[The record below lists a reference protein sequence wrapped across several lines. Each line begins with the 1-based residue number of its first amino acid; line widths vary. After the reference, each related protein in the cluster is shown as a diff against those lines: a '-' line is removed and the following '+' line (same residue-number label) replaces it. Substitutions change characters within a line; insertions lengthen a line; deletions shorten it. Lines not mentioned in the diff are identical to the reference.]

1 MFKNEY
7 YSNSY
12 RVIITNKLFHF
23 IVSLIEYMIT
33 ITIQITLLTIKFDFG
48 LNETLPSNFF
58 YVIFIQYI
66 NKLPEYSKYLIIIII
81 FILIY
86 IYFFVYNKFAFKN
99 ITIINI
105 ITINFMEI
113 ILFRLFFIIIL
124 HILLSIKG
132 IAFYILIIIS
142 IPVIVLII
150 NNFILNHLY
159 YFSPHFMIYPF
170 DCYSSINDVFHIVEK
185 IAISISLQSSSIS
198 LNKFFYIFTLIL
210 QISNCLYS
218 IYIFYYKSYYIMSN
232 IFLDKTRFSLITTSV
247 FGNIVLIALGNKN
260 YLINTFLILSINI
273 FTVIFLIVQIFF
285 DPYSTAYFVTDE
297 KIDNLYFYY
306 YIIDHL
312 KNDSFLLEEK
322 IRSHYMKCQKC
333 NLCKNIKGYLKH
345 KNCYKNIY
353 KILYNK
359 VGVLG
364 HTFSEIIH
372 TVLINGKEALKYNSF
387 YLINIMYCYYVNI
400 NQKNYVLGVN
410 LKLLFE
416 IVNEENKNVLENHLL
431 STEQILLIN
440 EFLLKSDNILNKIK
454 TVLTEDIGEEKVSQF
469 FDLYDLLFELNTK
482 KFKNKLYYNK
492 NEGIINFYKYIS
504 ICSMIYEEIF
514 NVSLS
519 NGGISLK
526 ENQIFLDDIS
536 NKNNTSL
543 NQIIIQLDLL
553 SFENKIIYI
562 TGELAKYKDK
572 DLCQLFPNLFK
583 TQQFI
588 LIKNKIM
595 NSNFLRYINKDKDFN
610 QNNRSKEKNDEDN
623 YICLQLL
630 IYDEIAQ
637 KKIFVM
643 ITLKL
648 NLIYPL
654 DVTKKILLTGLYVV
668 NKNIIITL
676 DKSTKE
682 NKKECV
688 LNFDENQIK
697 NVSNNGNN
705 IEERLIKYKKND
717 KYYNG
722 KKLFFITK
730 LYVNPNCYN
739 IYSLFRSE
747 RQRSYKMEKEKGE
760 NQTNNKYELES
771 KKNIYA
777 GVESTTQN
785 FNFYMM
791 SSTSTFNSMVT
802 DTQNFKKR
810 EKGKKENKKKSYIK
824 YYQITIFIFALFI
837 FLIQI
842 IFHISLNSSLI
853 HMDNQNGVLTML
865 KNYYGLFNNMLTSTL
880 LLSCIADKP
889 RGDKC
894 QSFIYFFDEKIV
906 HGLNLTQFLFFENY
920 GTCFQISAVR
930 QRIQRI
936 LSESNDKTLDSLVYD
951 EMMNFIIS
959 QKNKTGE
966 EIKLI
971 ANRQINSFID
981 LLNLMT
987 TGIIILNSNID
998 NLNNT
1003 VYIINK
1009 VNIYENWDTT
1019 EEPFQNVKVIEQF
1032 TEYQYYFYF
1041 IILNYQQFMDR
1052 LDIISN
1058 KLVIITNRTVNNNI
1072 NHIRIIISVTL
1083 VGYIILQIMIY
1094 FYIHYYYKMIAKL
1107 LNNIEKKMQ
1116 LKNDE
1121 ISVREMFLQK
1131 IEKLKIIIS
1140 LYKQDI
1146 YQAIVDLNFI
1156 YDNYKKFIQEKNKEM
1171 LKYLKKERFS
1181 SDKNY
1186 KSEDKSIG
1194 IIKKYISTIKVNQ
1207 INLYL
1212 IILCSLISII
1222 ITIGLFLLW
1231 NTYESFYLNVSDL
1244 VKSHGSLSGNANK
1257 FINYYL
1263 LMIFNSI
1270 TLEDINKYEKFDL
1283 SKDEGLF
1290 PKLYR
1295 DLEVLYE
1302 SKKYMKNLE
1311 PYNINDINTYF
1322 NFTCQSF
1329 YEQLYQ
1335 TNQYL
1340 LQPQNMRVKGF
1351 LINICLQN
1359 SVFKSNNYIE
1369 IFTILFE
1376 MIQLGMNQINDHS
1389 YEGLINYLY
1398 NPHFIKTTTVY
1409 LFVYFYT
1416 FEILGLKV
1424 QRQSYE
1430 KMSRLIGEYLLVS
1443 FIIYYIASLIF
1454 IVIILCIFIFKF
1466 NKNFRRLEEM
1476 KKVFKIYDERE

>member
-1 MFKNEY
+1 M
-7 YSNSY
+7 
-12 RVIITNKLFHF
+12 IITGFH
-23 IVSLIEYMIT
+23 
-33 ITIQITLLTIKFDFG
+33 
-48 LNETLPSNFF
+48 
-58 YVIFIQYI
+58 
-66 NKLPEYSKYLIIIII
+66 
-81 FILIY
+81 
-86 IYFFVYNKFAFKN
+86 
-99 ITIINI
+99 
-105 ITINFMEI
+105 
-113 ILFRLFFIIIL
+113 
-124 HILLSIKG
+124 
-132 IAFYILIIIS
+132 
-142 IPVIVLII
+142 
-150 NNFILNHLY
+150 
-159 YFSPHFMIYPF
+159 
-170 DCYSSINDVFHIVEK
+170 
-185 IAISISLQSSSIS
+185 AI
-198 LNKFFYIFTLIL
+198 
-210 QISNCLYS
+210 
-218 IYIFYYKSYYIMSN
+218 
-232 IFLDKTRFSLITTSV
+232 
-247 FGNIVLIALGNKN
+247 
-260 YLINTFLILSINI
+260 
-273 FTVIFLIVQIFF
+273 
-285 DPYSTAYFVTDE
+285 
-297 KIDNLYFYY
+297 
-306 YIIDHL
+306 
-312 KNDSFLLEEK
+312 EEK

-364 HTFSEIIH
+364 HTFAEIIH

-519 NGGISLK
+519 NGGVSLK

-536 NKNNTSL
+536 NKNNTCL

-562 TGELAKYKDK
+562 TGELAKDK

-697 NVSNNGNN
+697 NVSNTGNN

-791 SSTSTFNSMVT
+791 SSTSTFNTMVT

-894 QSFIYFFDEKIV
+894 QSFISFFDAKIV

-920 GTCFQISAVR
+920 GTCFQISAIR

-1116 LKNDE
+1116 LKNDD

-1222 ITIGLFLLW
+1222 ITIGLF
-1231 NTYESFYLNVSDL
+1231 
-1244 VKSHGSLSGNANK
+1244 
-1257 FINYYL
+1257 YYGI
-1263 LMIFNSI
+1263 LMN
-1270 TLEDINKYEKFDL
+1270 
-1283 SKDEGLF
+1283 
-1290 PKLYR
+1290 
-1295 DLEVLYE
+1295 
-1302 SKKYMKNLE
+1302 
-1311 PYNINDINTYF
+1311 
-1322 NFTCQSF
+1322 
-1329 YEQLYQ
+1329 
-1335 TNQYL
+1335 
-1340 LQPQNMRVKGF
+1340 
-1351 LINICLQN
+1351 
-1359 SVFKSNNYIE
+1359 
-1369 IFTILFE
+1369 
-1376 MIQLGMNQINDHS
+1376 
-1389 YEGLINYLY
+1389 
-1398 NPHFIKTTTVY
+1398 HFI
-1409 LFVYFYT
+1409 
-1416 FEILGLKV
+1416 
-1424 QRQSYE
+1424 
-1430 KMSRLIGEYLLVS
+1430 
-1443 FIIYYIASLIF
+1443 
-1454 IVIILCIFIFKF
+1454 
-1466 NKNFRRLEEM
+1466 
-1476 KKVFKIYDERE
+1476 